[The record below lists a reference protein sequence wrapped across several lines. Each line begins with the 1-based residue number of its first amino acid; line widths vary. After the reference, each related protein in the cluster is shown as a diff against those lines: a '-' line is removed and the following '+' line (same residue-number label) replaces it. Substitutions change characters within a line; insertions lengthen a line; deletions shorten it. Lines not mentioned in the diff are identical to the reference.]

1 MSKETSEI
9 KWVKDPVKGPRQIY
23 NGLFAEMLLLMF
35 NWFQITLLYVEAA
48 TRGFSIKR
56 AVSKIF
62 KYSQEN
68 ICVAALFNPNP
79 VGGDL
84 TPTLKVFVSNS
95 KFAQA
100 EGSRQLLLF

>member
-48 TRGFSIKR
+48 TTGFSIKR
-56 AVSKIF
+56 AVSKFF

-79 VGGDL
+79 VGE
-84 TPTLKVFVSNS
+84 T
-95 KFAQA
+95 
-100 EGSRQLLLF
+100 